1 MPKGLP
7 SNSPSPTPAAGPALA
22 ATAPA
27 EEKMPPRGTAV
38 LARAKTG
45 MMKKVERGDSLQPY
59 GRQAATACDRGCN
72 RVEGRLQP
80 CGREAATVCNGGC
93 NRVEGRGDR
102 GDE

>member
-59 GRQAATACDRGCN
+59 GR
-72 RVEGRLQP
+72 
-80 CGREAATVCNGGC
+80 EAATVCDGGC
-93 NRVEGRGDR
+93 DR
-102 GDE
+102 A